1 MTVQARW
8 LAILDTAMNREK
20 YLQTLLSGRELFP
33 ERISRQIDA
42 LAIDIANY
50 ITSTIDECFELNDKQ
65 QTWMNVTLASMI
77 ADYYTARSNQ
87 PHLFDTCLN
96 CNGSCIDGDCMRFSY
111 EINGRHIKCARCL
124 KLILAHINEVM
135 ALLDPDEIKVM
146 KYLACNRRKTQT
158 RWGRMA
164 MSVVAYKLNT
174 QLLCENKELYKK
186 IITTCNR

>member
-1 MTVQARW
+1 MTVQTRW
-8 LAILDTAMNREK
+8 LAILDTAMDREK

-65 QTWMNVTLASMI
+65 QTWMNLTLVSMI
-77 ADYYTARSNQ
+77 ADYYTARSTQ
-87 PHLFDTCLN
+87 SHLFDTCLN

-111 EINGRHIKCARCL
+111 ELNGVHIKRARCV

-135 ALLDPDEIKVM
+135 ELLGPDEIKVM
-146 KYLACNRRKTQT
+146 KYLACKGRMRRT
-158 RWGRMA
+158 RWGCMA